1 MRDVEVS
8 INRRPFRIACEE
20 EQEPRLRAL
29 AKYVDHEVQGLAEQF
44 GQIGDDRLLV
54 MVALLLAD
62 RLDEASSGSSGP
74 PTNIAPAGVGNGMDE
89 DEAAELFNLLAE
101 RLERMAAQLEQASG

>member
-1 MRDVEVS
+1 MRDVEIS

-20 EQEPRLRAL
+20 DQEARLRAL
-29 AKYVDHEVQGLAEQF
+29 AKYVDHEVQGLADQF

-62 RLDEASSGSSGP
+62 RLDESSGNP
-74 PTNIAPAGVGNGMDE
+74 APAGAPFGG
-89 DEAAELFNLLAE
+89 AESDDGATTEILNLLAE
-101 RLERMAAQLEQASG
+101 RLERMAARLEQAAG

>member
-1 MRDVEVS
+1 MRDVEIT

-20 EQEPRLRAL
+20 DQEPRLRAL
-29 AKYVDHEVQGLAEQF
+29 AKYVDHEVQGLAEQL

-62 RLDEASSGSSGP
+62 RLDEAANNPGAIP
-74 PTNIAPAGVGNGMDE
+74 AMPAPGASDRVD
-89 DEAAELFNLLAE
+89 DDQTAEILILLAE
-101 RLERMAAQLEQASG
+101 RLEHMAARLEQASG